1 MLPKK
6 SGPVLVHGDL
16 TASNV
21 VMRLSPGPSSAA
33 SPTQSCGEVS
43 RWLEEHGLREHCA
56 TFEREGVSE
65 LNLLHW
71 LQEAD
76 LKEMRL
82 PIGARARFR
91 RAVNTL
97 PANPANS
104 ASTANSANSASTA
117 ASSAP
122 SRGWQAAG
130 IVDFGDARFGDALLE
145 LVSVHV
151 SVFQCRPSLLKE
163 FLREYRQA
171 RCGAWAKEANWH
183 KRAMQLVLLHP
194 SRNCLA
200 YLFECVPEA
209 RSAQSWDEVARMVFS
224 DAH

>member
-97 PANPANS
+97 PANPATS
-104 ASTANSANSASTA
+104 ATSATSAV
-117 ASSAP
+117 SSVP
-122 SRGWQAAG
+122 SSHWQAAG
-130 IVDFGDARFGDALLE
+130 VVDFGDARFGDPLLE
-145 LVSVHV
+145 LVSLHV
-151 SVFQCRPSLLKE
+151 SVFQCRPALLKE
-163 FLREYRQA
+163 FLRVYRQVN
-171 RCGAWAKEANWH
+171 RDAWTQEANWH

-209 RSAQSWDEVARMVFS
+209 RSAQSWDEITRMLFS